1 MIHHF
6 GDMLEGRDDYWAMVP
21 GGERFR
27 YMLSGAQASKN
38 LKIATISADTPLWER
53 IFECEGLEELT
64 LHLPSKDQ
72 IAALPKLKRLERLR
86 ITKIQVKNIDF
97 LARLPLLRELVLEYV
112 SGFCDLSPLKELK
125 SLKSAHFENLRRVSD
140 FSGLSGIA
148 SLRYLGINGTLD
160 WDQPIKDFEFLRDLG
175 ALEALKLIWVKCKE
189 PYPALL
195 PLVALKNL
203 KKINIYPQA
212 FALEE
217 YALVQLVCEGVDGAK
232 MPLTTEFKDTGY
244 VKFLGRGSGH
254 TKIGAKNEVQ
264 KRAEFEQKF
273 EACKQKARD
282 VLGLD
287 R

>member
-27 YMLSGAQASKN
+27 YMLSGAQANES
-38 LKIATISADTPLWER
+38 LKIATVGADTPLWER

-64 LHLPSKDQ
+64 LHLPSKEQ

-112 SGFCDLSPLKELK
+112 SGFCDLSPLRGLK

-175 ALEALKLIWVKCKE
+175 ALEALRLIWVKCKA

-217 YALVQLVCEGVDGAK
+217 YALVQRVCEGVEGAK

-254 TKIGAKNEVQ
+254 TKIGAKNEAQ

-273 EACKQKARD
+273 EACKQKARE
-282 VLGLD
+282 VLGIG

>member
-21 GGERFR
+21 SGERFR
-27 YMLSGAQASKN
+27 YMISGAQANEN
-38 LKIATISADTPLWER
+38 LKISTVGADTPLWER

-64 LHLPSKDQ
+64 LHLPSKEQ

-112 SGFCDLSPLKELK
+112 SGFCDLSPLRELK
-125 SLKSAHFENLRRVSD
+125 SLKSAHFENLRRVSE

-148 SLRYLGINGTLD
+148 SLRYLGINGTHD

-175 ALEALKLIWVKCKE
+175 VLEALKLIWVKCKA

-212 FALEE
+212 FALDE
-217 YALVQLVCEGVDGAK
+217 YALVQLVCEGVEGAK

-254 TKIGAKNEVQ
+254 TKIGAKNEAQ
-264 KRAEFEQKF
+264 KRAELEQKF
-273 EACKQKARD
+273 EACKQKARE
-282 VLGLD
+282 VLGIG